1 MSAIDQAFIRAY
13 EIDDDAAPAS
23 SPAPARRPVPPQAP
37 SPAAHIGP
45 APPHIRVYNEPTP
58 ASPLQRPGAAPH
70 SPAPPSAA
78 RQSAPPS
85 APAPSAT
92 AAAATTT
99 ERRPL
104 SSFTPPRPT
113 VEARFRPEFEVDC
126 FRWPL
131 ISDALIAHGAEAWN
145 AALETLLTA
154 DANGCSLI
162 GIAGATRG
170 VGATTI
176 VGCLA
181 RLLVAC
187 DKTVAIVDGNF
198 AAPNLAAS
206 LGLAADLG
214 WEDVLAGR
222 APLADAVI
230 HSLDDRIALLPL
242 LAGGAHAAEKLDAIH
257 ASVTAGVLRYHYDIV
272 LFDLGA
278 LADPAQAAIASRIA
292 RRCRL
297 DGMLL
302 ATAPSS
308 QPTSAARIAQLA
320 PELAAVCLGVI
331 ENQTL
336 TR

>member
-13 EIDDDAAPAS
+13 EVDDDATPAPAAAVPAQSRRLAQPSTPSAS
-23 SPAPARRPVPPQAP
+23 SSSHVGPLAPHFRVYAEPAQQSAAPAPARAAAPVA
-37 SPAAHIGP
+37 P
-45 APPHIRVYNEPTP
+45 APP
-58 ASPLQRPGAAPH
+58 
-70 SPAPPSAA
+70 
-78 RQSAPPS
+78 
-85 APAPSAT
+85 
-92 AAAATTT
+92 AAAAATT

-104 SSFTPPRPT
+104 SSFTPPRAT
-113 VEARFRPEFEVDC
+113 VEARFRPEFEVDA
-126 FRWPL
+126 FRWPT
-131 ISDALIAHGAEAWN
+131 ISNALIGHGAEAWN
-145 AALETLLTA
+145 AALETLLAA
-154 DANGCSLI
+154 DASGCSLI
-162 GIAGATRG
+162 GVAGSTRG

-176 VGCLA
+176 VGCLS
-181 RLLVAC
+181 RLLVAS

-278 LADPAQAAIASRIA
+278 LADPAQAAIACRIA

-302 ATAPSS
+302 ATAPSAP
-308 QPTSAARIAQLA
+308 PTSVARIGQLA
-320 PELAAVCLGVI
+320 PELAQVCLGVI
-331 ENQTL
+331 ENQTI